1 MRKQYIYTICAILLL
16 AIAVVGSTYAFF
28 VSTTN
33 SANNSV
39 DTNSQEF
46 GIIYT
51 GGTDINEPLVLSA
64 DRSGGFSTTVH
75 VKTIQGGA
83 QALLN
88 LYIDITEMTDNLS
101 VSNVIWEV
109 SGVKNGVEVY
119 SDNGTFLGYNDMNNN
134 RILIVDDYLLSEE
147 QTDFTLYI
155 WIDGNHTGDE
165 IIGASFSGYISADT
179 EHFTGQLTAQ

>member
-1 MRKQYIYTICAILLL
+1 MKKQYIYTICAILLL
-16 AIAVVGSTYAFF
+16 AIAVVGSTYAYF
-28 VSTTN
+28 VATTN

-39 DTNSQEF
+39 DTNSSEF
-46 GIIYT
+46 GVIYT
-51 GGTDINEPLVLSA
+51 GGTDIFGPLKLSA
-64 DRSGGFSTTVH
+64 DRTGGFNTTVH
-75 VKTIQGGA
+75 VKTIQGGV

-88 LYIDITEMTDNLS
+88 LYIDITEMTTNLS
-101 VSNVIWEV
+101 VSNVKWEV
-109 SGVKNGVEVY
+109 SGIKNGVEVY
-119 SDNGTFLGYNDMNNN
+119 SNNGTFLGYNDTNNN

-179 EHFTGQLTAQ
+179 EHFTGQLTA